1 MLLQRGG
8 PAASCTAHEQ
18 LRPRLQRVR
27 LAQRLAPHA
36 RVVLTQPWPP
46 VQGQQH
52 VRCRRARHA
61 RRAGRAA
68 APSTRSMTK
77 KWCLHSERL
86 RRTPRHAGF
95 TVYGELRVRL
105 AVTRVRDERKL
116 RVCT

>member
-1 MLLQRGG
+1 
-8 PAASCTAHEQ
+8 
-18 LRPRLQRVR
+18 
-27 LAQRLAPHA
+27 
-36 RVVLTQPWPP
+36 
-46 VQGQQH
+46 
-52 VRCRRARHA
+52 
-61 RRAGRAA
+61 
-68 APSTRSMTK
+68 MTK